1 MVENLKA
8 KENLNKK
15 DEKSELIDL
24 QKKTEWLCV
33 NHLSLAIDESYKWI
47 VKEYSYATIKSVQYL
62 LNKLWYDCG
71 KVDGILVTKWKN
83 TSRTMEAVKR
93 FQENNWLAVD
103 GLPGPNTIK
112 KLLEVNQKN
121 NSNQNKEK
129 KNRIEKINKIKKEDK
144 VRYCIFYLELVVGV
158 ESYQEMMK
166 ENSYTIIKSVQYLL
180 NKLWY
185 DCGKVDGILVTKW
198 KNTSKTME
206 AVKRFQENNWLAV
219 DGLPGPNTIKKLL
232 EVYQVKH
239 YIKHKEENN
248 KWTIEKKTIIE
259 QEKYNR
265 LTNKMGSLTNDELR
279 RMVDFANSN
288 PDKDGFIS
296 LDTDLTEIKEWQEE
310 ILSKV
315 AGKIIFYR
323 LEKLDNPGVVRA
335 FVNWNVTDLWLK
347 SLTSITDEVAIELAK
362 IKSLHINKDI
372 LTLEQKEIL
381 KDKL

>member
-47 VKEYSYATIKSVQYL
+47 VKEYSYAT
-62 LNKLWYDCG
+62 
-71 KVDGILVTKWKN
+71 
-83 TSRTMEAVKR
+83 
-93 FQENNWLAVD
+93 
-103 GLPGPNTIK
+103 
-112 KLLEVNQKN
+112 
-121 NSNQNKEK
+121 
-129 KNRIEKINKIKKEDK
+129 
-144 VRYCIFYLELVVGV
+144 
-158 ESYQEMMK
+158 
-166 ENSYTIIKSVQYLL
+166 IKSVQYLL

-265 LTNKMGSLTNDELR
+265 LTNKMGSLTNDERR

-323 LEKLDNPGVVRA
+323 LEKLDNPDVVRA